1 MCLLVLHLSRQV
13 RVQQNNIW
21 WKGQCYELQRLFHS
35 QKWSTS
41 GPLFNSVKL
50 RGIQRMVIFFFS
62 LPIIHFFFYCSVETV
77 LCEILLH
84 DNGILASLSGNITVR
99 IIVTLSR
106 IMNHK
111 VLSWTFSSSLPVY
124 LIFLEMVE
132 ILIINLLKAN
142 IIRVQCILYS
152 SRFWTHANEGGYF
165 LWSFDFSFWYFEF
178 NEISLIWW
186 PVSEHFVLLWKD
198 FFF

>member
-1 MCLLVLHLSRQV
+1 
-13 RVQQNNIW
+13 
-21 WKGQCYELQRLFHS
+21 
-35 QKWSTS
+35 
-41 GPLFNSVKL
+41 
-50 RGIQRMVIFFFS
+50 MVIFFFS
-62 LPIIHFFFYCSVETV
+62 LPIIHFFYCSVETV

-84 DNGILASLSGNITVR
+84 DNGILASLSGNIIVR

-111 VLSWTFSSSLPVY
+111 VLSWTFSSSLSVY

-132 ILIINLLKAN
+132 ILVINLLKAN

-165 LWSFDFSFWYFEF
+165 L
-178 NEISLIWW
+178 
-186 PVSEHFVLLWKD
+186 
-198 FFF
+198 